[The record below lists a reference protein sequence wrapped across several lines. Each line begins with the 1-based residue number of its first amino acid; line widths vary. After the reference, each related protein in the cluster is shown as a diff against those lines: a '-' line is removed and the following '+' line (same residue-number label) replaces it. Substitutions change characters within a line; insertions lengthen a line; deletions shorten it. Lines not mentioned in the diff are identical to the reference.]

1 MRHNFLT
8 FLESRK
14 QIHQLNEGF
23 TGKTI
28 DKAEEAINKIL
39 AKHLNILPLVGYV
52 NTTID
57 KTKCL
62 TRQYMVFKDK
72 SYKDTCVLHINWTTS
87 GEHHEVYSI
96 DFFDSTDILYDY
108 EAKSSL
114 SIYTLGSSIVYFLP
128 IIWSVFDKKDFNLSE
143 KTAIEIGRSI
153 FKNEKV
159 KESKLE
165 LGGTLT
171 YHIFE
176 NLSDKQIREAFDMSF
191 NEEMTAAEFKKK
203 KQEQAHDA
211 YLKKGSSPEAKAE
224 FEKINDEYKEVK
236 DALRGGAKTL
246 QELKLAIKRN
256 HQIIVEIDAELQKAE
271 EKLKEERE
279 DPEVVFKKMQGYV
292 KMVIKGIN
300 PSVILCGAPGVGKTY
315 RVKQQL
321 KANNYNEGH
330 NLFTIKGK
338 CTPRRLYLALYEYQ
352 DKGQILLIDDA
363 DALVGPNAPED
374 CINILK
380 AALDSTADDE
390 GRLVSYGVSGKLM
403 DDEGMEIP
411 KRFYY
416 NGGIIVITNW
426 NAGKLDTALRG
437 RSYIQDINFTTEEIL
452 EIIKKLMPA
461 IDPEHLSPKSKIKAY
476 DYLVELLNKDAEM
489 EVSIRTFGIC
499 AKIFEATSGDAD
511 FTEDDAKSMIRE
523 QMRLQAS
530 RITGRGNKGK
540 Y

>member
-1 MRHNFLT
+1 MRT
-8 FLESRK
+8 FLEFIEKRSKRMVTEAFNGK
-14 QIHQLNEGF
+14 DVNKMLELVENLLKKHINGLVPLEGF
-23 TGKTI
+23 ATNMVGK
-28 DKAEEAINKIL
+28 DKLISK
-39 AKHLNILPLVGYV
+39 
-52 NTTID
+52 
-57 KTKCL
+57 
-62 TRQYMVFKDK
+62 QYMVLNGKNFGSTSLFQINFLPSGK
-72 SYKDTCVLHINWTTS
+72 SNYA
-87 GEHHEVYSI
+87 YSI
-96 DFFDSTDILYDY
+96 DFFKDLELLFDGKST
-108 EAKSSL
+108 ASL
-114 SIYTLGSSIVYFLP
+114 SIYTLGSSLVYFLP
-128 IIWSVFDKKDFNLSE
+128 IIWTVASSQKYDLTEKK
-143 KTAIEIGRSI
+143 AIEIGRSV
-153 FKNEKV
+153 FKNEKI
-159 KESKLE
+159 KESLYYIGALSYHLLE
-165 LGGTLT
+165 GMSNEL
-171 YHIFE
+171 IE
-176 NLSDKQIREAFDMSF
+176 EAFLL
-191 NEEMTAAEFKKK
+191 NEDEETKKFKQDKYDK
-203 KQEQAHDA
+203 AHDA
-211 YLKKGSSPEAKAE
+211 YIHRKESPEAKQKFQELNAE
-224 FEKINDEYKEVK
+224 YEEVRK
-236 DALRGGAKTL
+236 AIAGGASTMA
-246 QELKLAIKRN
+246 ELKVALKHN
-256 HQIIVEIDAELQKAE
+256 VKIVAEIDASMKEAE
-271 EKLKEERE
+271 EKFKEERE
-279 DPEVVFKKMQGYV
+279 DPETVFKKMQGYV

-300 PSVILCGAPGVGKTY
+300 PSVILCGAPGVGKTF

-380 AALDSTADDE
+380 AALDSTSDDE

-437 RSYIQDINFTTEEIL
+437 RSYIQDISFTTEEIL
-452 EIIKKLMPA
+452 DIIKKLMPS
-461 IDPEHLSPKSKIKAY
+461 IDAEHLSAKSKIKAY

-523 QMRLQAS
+523 QMKLQAS